1 MPRRRL
7 KFSQALPTAEAAK
20 LKKFS
25 ENRQNLSYE
34 RGQLTKPDETEY

>member
-7 KFSQALPTAEAAK
+7 KFESGEAGVEAAK

-25 ENRQNLSYE
+25 DTDGFKFRA
-34 RGQLTKPDETEY
+34 KPTPAGSNF